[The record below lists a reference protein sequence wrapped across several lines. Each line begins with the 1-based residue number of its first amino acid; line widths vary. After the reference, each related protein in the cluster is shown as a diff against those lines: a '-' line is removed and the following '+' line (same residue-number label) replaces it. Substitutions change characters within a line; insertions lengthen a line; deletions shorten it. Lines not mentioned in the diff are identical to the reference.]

1 MGVSDAASVSWMSD
15 QDRQIAEAVRRE
27 SGRLRRFIR
36 SRVADEGDVEDILQ
50 EVFYE
55 LVEAYRLMKPV
66 EQVGAWLFQVARNRI
81 VDLFRRRRS
90 AGAAV
95 SADGERT
102 VAAEGSFLLAV
113 LPSPDGGPEAD
124 YARGVLLDEIEAAL
138 EELPAK
144 QRNAFVAHEIEG
156 RSFKEMSAA
165 SGVGVNTL
173 LARKHHAVLHLRRR
187 LRAIHDEYGGP
198 RGARADR
205 EKE

>member
-15 QDRQIAEAVRRE
+15 QDRQISEAVARE

-55 LVEAYRLMKPV
+55 LVAAYRLMKPV

-81 VDLFRRRRS
+81 VDLFRRRRPAAA
-90 AGAAV
+90 AGGDRTAV
-95 SADGERT
+95 E
-102 VAAEGSFLLAV
+102 EGSFLLAL
-113 LPSPDGGPEAD
+113 LPSPEGGPEAD
-124 YARGVLLDEIEAAL
+124 YARGVLLEEIEAAL

-144 QRNAFVAHEIEG
+144 QRDAFVAHEIEG

-198 RGARADR
+198 RGERADR
-205 EKE
+205 EQE